1 MSKDMSVEE
10 QVSLAVRLAVE
21 AEEAKRKE
29 GQRVEVKVYD
39 TLIDGRKHMRI
50 DAKCVDINEGESE
63 ATIVDVN
70 IKESDDA

>member
-39 TLIDGRKHMRI
+39 TLIDGQKHMRI
-50 DAKCVDINEGESE
+50 DAKCVDI
-63 ATIVDVN
+63 
-70 IKESDDA
+70 KESDDA

>member
-10 QVSLAVRLAVE
+10 QVSLAIRLAIE
-21 AEEAKRKE
+21 EEEAKRKE

-63 ATIVDVN
+63 ATIVNVDVEDSN
-70 IKESDDA
+70 ND